1 MPGSISVMND
11 PMKTFLRIAGVMVGL
26 GAAAWALR
34 HKLLPAPAIPE
45 GPPPQF
51 RTSPAKP
58 STPQAAE
65 PDDLTAVKGIGPARA
80 QRLNAAGYESIAALI
95 AAGSEAVG
103 EAAGVSAET
112 AAKWL
117 KSAAAL

>member
-1 MPGSISVMND
+1 MND

-26 GAAAWALR
+26 GAAAFALR

-51 RTSPAKP
+51 RTTPAKP
-58 STPQAAE
+58 SPPKEAE

-80 QRLNAAGYESIAALI
+80 ERLNAAGYETIAALI
-95 AAGSEAVG
+95 TAGPDAVG
-103 EAAGVSAET
+103 DAAGVSTET

>member
-1 MPGSISVMND
+1 MND

-58 STPQAAE
+58 STPTAAE
-65 PDDLTAVKGIGPARA
+65 PDDLTAVKGIGPVYAE
-80 QRLNAAGYESIAALI
+80 RLAAAGYESYAAI
-95 AAGSEAVG
+95 VSAGADAVG
-103 EAAGVSAET
+103 DAAGVSADT
-112 AAKWL
+112 ATKWM
-117 KSAAAL
+117 KSAAELS

>member
-1 MPGSISVMND
+1 MND

-26 GAAAWALR
+26 SAAAWAMR
-34 HKLLPAPAIPE
+34 HKLMPAPGIPE

-51 RTSPAKP
+51 RTSPAPP

-80 QRLNAAGYESIAALI
+80 EKLNAAGYETIAALI
-95 AAGSEAVG
+95 AAGPDAVG
-103 EAAGVSAET
+103 DAAGVSADT
-112 AAKWL
+112 AKKWM
-117 KSAAAL
+117 KSAAELS